1 MAVIVCRRDTEEK
14 QHPISS
20 EITVYSLGWSTSP
33 YALFEQRLP
42 KFPGYRK
49 KEFDKFHAC
58 LDNTFRQLRT
68 DGFGSSSKHAEVFS
82 KEEEALLWD
91 KEVLGI
97 GSPKQLL
104 RAVFY
109 LNGRNFCLRGGEEH
123 RQLKLSQL
131 QRCTDPDRFVYTE
144 HASKNRSGGLRQ
156 LRVENKVV
164 PVYADPQAG
173 IKCHVAVLDLYLSK
187 LPAASAS
194 KDVFYLQ
201 PLPKVPSDDSKPW
214 YALAPVGRNTLSTMV
229 KNICTDARV
238 GGNKTNHSLR
248 ATGTTAL
255 FTAGV
260 PEKVIQQRS
269 GHLLLQGLRQYEKVS
284 SEQQQAACRVLSSC
298 ENTTF
303 SEEMEK
309 PTTSD
314 LEPASVSSP
323 LPGMHF
329 SGCTVNI
336 YQGKN

>member
-1 MAVIVCRRDTEEK
+1 MEWTAESIAKTCARKDT
-14 QHPISS
+14 
-20 EITVYSLGWSTSP
+20 
-33 YALFEQRLP
+33 
-42 KFPGYRK
+42 
-49 KEFDKFHAC
+49 
-58 LDNTFRQLRT
+58 
-68 DGFGSSSKHAEVFS
+68 
-82 KEEEALLWD
+82 
-91 KEVLGI
+91 
-97 GSPKQLL
+97 
-104 RAVFY
+104 
-109 LNGRNFCLRGGEEH
+109 
-123 RQLKLSQL
+123 
-131 QRCTDPDRFVYTE
+131 
-144 HASKNRSGGLRQ
+144 
-156 LRVENKVV
+156 
-164 PVYADPQAG
+164 
-173 IKCHVAVLDLYLSK
+173 
-187 LPAASAS
+187 ASAS

-229 KNICTDARV
+229 KNICTDAGV

-269 GHLLLQGLRQYEKVS
+269 GHLSLQGLRQYEKVS